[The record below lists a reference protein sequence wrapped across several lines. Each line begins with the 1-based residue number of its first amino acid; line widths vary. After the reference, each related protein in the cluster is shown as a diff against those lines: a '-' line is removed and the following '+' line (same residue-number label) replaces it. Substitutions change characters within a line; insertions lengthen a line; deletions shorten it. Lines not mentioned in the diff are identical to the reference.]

1 MENDSIQFS
10 QVEGSPSF
18 APPRTFQPTTDA
30 FNCLVCQFL
39 YNQVYQSQTSL
50 CLGIHNLALRRMKTI
65 PNLKTR
71 RAETEIFAEIL
82 ELCKHPT
89 AKTRVIHKVNMSYTM
104 SLRFLKYL
112 QKSEML
118 KFDKNG
124 KKFETTEKGCEYL
137 KKYSELKKLLNH
149 KKAS

>member
-1 MENDSIQFS
+1 
-10 QVEGSPSF
+10 
-18 APPRTFQPTTDA
+18 
-30 FNCLVCQFL
+30 
-39 YNQVYQSQTSL
+39 
-50 CLGIHNLALRRMKTI
+50 MKAI

-71 RAETEIFAEIL
+71 RAQTEIFAEIL
-82 ELCKHPT
+82 ELCKQPT
-89 AKTRVIHKVNMSYTM
+89 VKTRVIYKVNMSYTT

-124 KKFETTEKGCEYL
+124 KKFETTEKGFEYL

-149 KKAS
+149 KKIY